1 LQALL
6 VAVSHRLFSALA
18 QCRTDASALFIDV
31 DRSLIAH

>member
-6 VAVSHRLFSALA
+6 VAVSHRRFSALA